1 MKSCHAQR
9 DRLTHSHLKTQ
20 NFPTRA
26 ANKSKPMHIPVQI
39 GHGLIFMKNATWSC
53 QISNMRTC
61 ANYCMALPQKR
72 HPQYQSGKCHTN
84 TEVAVSGTFNAVTAW
99 PWHDSDWCD
108 WKGAGVDAN
117 AAQPAACSAAF
128 HSRSRLLTFQNWG
141 NVTEGRET
149 CMAFLCLIWDVHGMR
164 AHLAQLQ
171 REPYN

>member
-9 DRLTHSHLKTQ
+9 DRLTHSHLKNQ

-39 GHGLIFMKNATWSC
+39 GHSLIFMKNATWSC

-61 ANYCMALPQKR
+61 ANYCMALPQK
-72 HPQYQSGKCHTN
+72 
-84 TEVAVSGTFNAVTAW
+84 GTLNISRENAILTQKLQFQAHSMQW
-99 PWHDSDWCD
+99 RRGRDSDWCD
-108 WKGAGVDAN
+108 WKGAGVDGM

-149 CMAFLCLIWDVHGMR
+149 CMAFS
-164 AHLAQLQ
+164 
-171 REPYN
+171 